1 MCVLKTVFLESYFVS
16 DVSGY
21 FLEEKEDKI
30 YYLPPFSYEYLK
42 KYDLLSKFSTLCANT
57 FDTDLI
63 HRQSIVEDKTIN
75 LNALQQAVLSRD
87 NHSYSDEKH
96 INFIRL
102 CEYLF
107 TEIEIGNV
115 PLKMEY
121 AYNLGFYSFGFE
133 KEELDNFFVFLFEK
147 IMDIYKILRMD
158 ILNDCPLYE
167 SLLFK
172 KNK

>member
-1 MCVLKTVFLESYFVS
+1 MLKTIFLESFFVS

-21 FLEEKEDKI
+21 FLNEKDDKI

-42 KYDLLSKFSTLCANT
+42 KYDLLSKLSISCANN
-57 FDTDLI
+57 FDTYLI
-63 HRQSIVEDKTIN
+63 YRQSIFEDKIIQLST
-75 LNALQQAVLSRD
+75 LQQAVLSVD
-87 NHSYSDEKH
+87 NHLYSEEKH
-96 INFIRL
+96 FNFVRL

-107 TEIEIGNV
+107 AEIEIGNI
-115 PLKMEY
+115 PLKMEN

-133 KEELDNFFVFLFEK
+133 KEELDKFFTFLFEQ
-147 IMDIYKILRMD
+147 IMDTYKILRMD

-167 SLLFK
+167 ALLLK